1 MLYTALTEKEH
12 LRQNKDLLEL
22 HKRCITDYLVQRSM
36 KISKRRKFFR
46 LYDHYIDEV
55 NIREYFFRP
64 IKLFI
69 YALVSDRLNEISD
82 YVPKKPKNVNKK
94 SKRKN

>member
-36 KISKRRKFFR
+36 KVAKRKKFFI

-69 YALVSDRLNEISD
+69 YALVTNRLEEIQD
-82 YVPKKPKNVNKK
+82 YIPNKSKNVKR